1 MTDKKPPEQRSS
13 RDLSRPSLAGFNGEE
28 DLMRALREGDG
39 EALKVIFD
47 RYHRIV
53 LVTALRILRDLG
65 EAEDLMQS
73 VFFEIFQKA
82 EQFDPSKGTLTTW
95 ILQYAYHRS
104 INRKNYLSVRE
115 FYNTV
120 DLFNAEGEEAWVTK
134 VSFPSQETK
143 RLVAEAL
150 ATLNC
155 EQREVLELVFFKDM
169 TLKEIA
175 EQTKQDFGNVRHH
188 YYRGLNKL
196 RSLLSR
202 NPRRD
207 DSLSLEEQIAR
218 ANA

>member
-1 MTDKKPPEQRSS
+1 
-13 RDLSRPSLAGFNGEE
+13 
-28 DLMRALREGDG
+28 MRALRAGDG

-47 RYHRIV
+47 HYHRIV
-53 LVTALRILRDLG
+53 LVTALRILRDVG

-104 INRKNYLSVRE
+104 INRKNYLSVRK

-150 ATLNC
+150 ALLNC

-175 EQTKQDFGNVRHH
+175 EQTKQGFGNVRHN
-188 YYRGLNKL
+188 YYRGLKKL

-207 DSLSLEEQIAR
+207 DNPSLEEQIAR
-218 ANA
+218 VNA

>member
-1 MTDKKPPEQRSS
+1 
-13 RDLSRPSLAGFNGEE
+13 
-28 DLMRALREGDG
+28 
-39 EALKVIFD
+39 
-47 RYHRIV
+47 
-53 LVTALRILRDLG
+53 
-65 EAEDLMQS
+65 
-73 VFFEIFQKA
+73 
-82 EQFDPSKGTLTTW
+82 
-95 ILQYAYHRS
+95 
-104 INRKNYLSVRE
+104 
-115 FYNTV
+115 
-120 DLFNAEGEEAWVTK
+120 LFNAEGEEAWVTK

-155 EQREVLELVFFKDM
+155 EQREVLERVFFKDM

>member
-202 NPRRD
+202 NPRRG

>member
-1 MTDKKPPEQRSS
+1 MTDNKPPEQRSS
-13 RDLSRPSLAGFNGEE
+13 REMSRRSLAGFNGEE
-28 DLMRALREGDG
+28 DLMRALRAGDG

-47 RYHRIV
+47 HYHRIV
-53 LVTALRILRDLG
+53 LVTALRILRDVG

-120 DLFNAEGEEAWVTK
+120 DLFDADGEEAWFTK
-134 VSFPSQETK
+134 VSLPCQETE

-150 ATLNC
+150 AMLNC

-175 EQTKQDFGNVRHH
+175 EQTKQGFGNVRHN
-188 YYRGLNKL
+188 YYRGLKKL

-207 DSLSLEEQIAR
+207 DNPSLEEQIAR
-218 ANA
+218 VNA